1 MATIL
6 ICMITILICMATIL
20 ICMITILICMI
31 AILICMVAILIC
43 MIAILI
49 CMVTILILLVLI
61 RYKGGG
67 GVLSSEKYRYIE
79 EKYLKKNIFVSGLGP
94 KVDMTK
100 MNILAEFGS
109 NTIKTGVSG
118 FFCMIY
124 GAYSVLYLKL

>member
-6 ICMITILICMATIL
+6 ICMA
-20 ICMITILICMI
+20 TILICMI

-67 GVLSSEKYRYIE
+67 GSQLRKIQIHRGEVPQKKY
-79 EKYLKKNIFVSGLGP
+79 FC
-94 KVDMTK
+94 
-100 MNILAEFGS
+100 FGTWS
-109 NTIKTGVSG
+109 QGGYDQDAHIGRVW
-118 FFCMIY
+118 
-124 GAYSVLYLKL
+124 V